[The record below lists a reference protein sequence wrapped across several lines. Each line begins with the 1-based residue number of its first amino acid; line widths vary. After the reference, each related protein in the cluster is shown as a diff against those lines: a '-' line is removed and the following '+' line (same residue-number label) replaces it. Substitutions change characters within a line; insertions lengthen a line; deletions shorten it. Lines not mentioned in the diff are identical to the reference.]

1 MVTTRKRA
9 AAAEVLASPKKR
21 SGKEPRRRS
30 PSLPLLHPPSAAEGG
45 SGYEKFREER
55 IKENLERMQR
65 LGILQLKSQL
75 DPIVHYDPSKRPN
88 HQKKVAQ
95 PSSGLDKTLAPPR
108 RSSRLQNVTPVS
120 YAEIHKKKDENLV
133 KNRSV
138 LPEKGANEEVYTD
151 EHEKLL
157 GTCETTW
164 TLFVDG
170 CGKDGRRIYD
180 QIKGKTCH
188 QCRQKT
194 LGHRTH
200 CSKCK
205 LVQGQFCGD
214 CLYMRYGENVL
225 EVNKNPKWICPV
237 CRGICN
243 CSLCRI
249 KKGWAPTGPLYKK
262 VLQLGF
268 RSVAHY
274 LIQTRRS
281 QRDSRDSESAQLV
294 PLRNSPHFADAED
307 SPHLEKPLDLQDG
320 MKLGSYEKNGND
332 CSKNG
337 GFDSSDMH
345 IVSNIEEENVIKL
358 RGKSKEAEDSECTQ
372 EESSEKL
379 MHLTVA
385 KDSSHPKRSL
395 EDGVKLEPH
404 EQNIN
409 DFSENSQLN
418 ASDLRTVGNLAVE
431 SVTKLRTKNKKAKEP
446 AAFVK
451 RSPDCIAGRLRKR
464 PDKP

>member
-108 RSSRLQNVTPVS
+108 RSS
-120 YAEIHKKKDENLV
+120 
-133 KNRSV
+133 
-138 LPEKGANEEVYTD
+138 
-151 EHEKLL
+151 
-157 GTCETTW
+157 
-164 TLFVDG
+164 
-170 CGKDGRRIYD
+170 
-180 QIKGKTCH
+180 
-188 QCRQKT
+188 RQKT

>member
-9 AAAEVLASPKKR
+9 VTAEVPASPAKR
-21 SGKEPRRRS
+21 SGREPRRRS
-30 PSLPLLHPPSAAEGG
+30 PSLPLSPPPLAAEGG

-75 DPIVHYDPSKRPN
+75 DPIVPSEPSKRPY
-88 HQKKVAQ
+88 HQRKVAQ
-95 PSSGLDKTLAPPR
+95 PSSGLDKPLAPTR
-108 RSSRLQNVTPVS
+108 RSSRLQNIAPVS
-120 YAEIHKKKDENLV
+120 YAEIHTKKDENLV
-133 KNRSV
+133 KNMSV
-138 LPEKGANEEVYTD
+138 FLERGANEEVYAD

-170 CGKDGRRIYD
+170 YGKDGRRIYD

-194 LGHRTH
+194 LGYRTH

-214 CLYMRYGENVL
+214 CLYMRYGEHVL
-225 EVNKNPKWICPV
+225 EVNKNPKWLCPV

-262 VLQLGF
+262 VSELGF
-268 RSVAHY
+268 KSVAHY

-281 QRDSRDSESAQLV
+281 QTDSWDSESAQLV
-294 PLRNSPHFADAED
+294 PLRNSPQFADAED

-320 MKLGSYEKNGND
+320 MKLVSYGKNGND
-332 CSKNG
+332 CSENG
-337 GFDSSDMH
+337 GLDSSEMH

-358 RGKSKEAEDSECTQ
+358 RSKSKEAEDSEYAQ
-372 EESSEKL
+372 EESPEKL
-379 MHLTVA
+379 MLLTNA

-404 EQNIN
+404 EQNSN
-409 DFSENSQLN
+409 DFRENSQLN
-418 ASDLRTVGNLAVE
+418 ASDLRTVGNIAVE
-431 SVTKLRTKNKKAKEP
+431 SVTKLRSKNNKAKEP

-451 RSPDCIAGRLRKR
+451 ASPDCIAGRLRKR

>member
-21 SGKEPRRRS
+21 TGTEPRRRS
-30 PSLPLLHPPSAAEGG
+30 PSLPLPHPPPAAEGV

-75 DPIVHYDPSKRPN
+75 DPIVHCDPSKRPC
-88 HQKKVAQ
+88 HQRKVAQ
-95 PSSGLDKTLAPPR
+95 PSSALDRTLAPPR
-108 RSSRLQNVTPVS
+108 RSSRLQNITPVR
-120 YAEIHKKKDENLV
+120 YAEIHKKKDENLGN
-133 KNRSV
+133 NRSV
-138 LPEKGANEEVYTD
+138 LLEKGANEEVYTD
-151 EHEKLL
+151 EHEKVL

-170 CGKDGRRIYD
+170 YGKDGRRIYD

-274 LIQTRRS
+274 LIRTRRS
-281 QRDSRDSESAQLV
+281 QTDLRDSESAPPA
-294 PLRNSPHFADAED
+294 PLRNSPYFADAED

-320 MKLGSYEKNGND
+320 MKLESYEKNSND
-332 CSKNG
+332 CSENG
-337 GFDSSDMH
+337 GFDSSDIH
-345 IVSNIEEENVIKL
+345 IVSNIEEENVIK
-358 RGKSKEAEDSECTQ
+358 RRSKSKEVEDSEYTQ

-379 MHLTVA
+379 MHPTNA

-395 EDGVKLEPH
+395 EDGVKLEPQ
-404 EQNIN
+404 EQNIK

-418 ASDLRTVGNLAVE
+418 ASDLHTVGNLFVE

-451 RSPDCIAGRLRKR
+451 TSPDCIAGRLRKR